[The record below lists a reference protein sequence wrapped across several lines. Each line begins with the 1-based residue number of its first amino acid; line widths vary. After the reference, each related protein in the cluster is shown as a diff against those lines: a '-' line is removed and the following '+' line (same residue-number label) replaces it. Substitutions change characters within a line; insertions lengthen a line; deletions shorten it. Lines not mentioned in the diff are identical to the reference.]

1 MGVLKGFFKKHGWRY
16 LPGLLALLI
25 NSALNVVPAR
35 LLGDAVDIMHKDV
48 IDSGAVLQK
57 LIWMVVAAI
66 LIFISRSI
74 WRSFLNGNARRM
86 EMWLREQLFRH
97 LQTLGMD
104 FFNHQKTGDLMAYA
118 INDVNAIRQTFG
130 PGFALAVS
138 SLFTGAFSIYQMS
151 ADIDARLAVFCLFPI
166 PILLILILKLGTL
179 TRQRFRKVQEAFA
192 DVSDRVQENISG
204 IRVIKAYAQEAPEV
218 DRFESLNQ
226 NMRDTNISMVKVSAA
241 MSPMVN
247 FIFGI
252 SFTISLIYGSHLVRM
267 GTITLGDFVTFNGY
281 LTLIIRPV
289 QAVARVTNM
298 LQRGLASLK
307 RYSAVL
313 ETPPTVVD
321 ALQNK
326 HEGELRGEISVRN
339 LTFCYPNGDTPAL
352 CGVDFELKSGG
363 TLGILGHTGSGK
375 TTLCNLLVKL
385 YNSPKGAIAFD
396 GVDID
401 DISLDILRGGIGYVP
416 QDNFLFSTTVAE
428 NIRFYAPNTS
438 MDDVYAAAKQ
448 ADIYDSI
455 MEFPDGFNT
464 QVGER
469 GVTLSGGQKQRISIA
484 RALVKRPKVLLL
496 DDSLSAVDART
507 ERNIWQSLSDVF
519 ASGTSGVIVAH
530 RVSALMH
537 CDKIIV
543 LQKGRIVE
551 RGTHEQLLDLG
562 GVYAQTARKQESAQV
577 TANA

>member
-57 LIWMVVAAI
+57 LIWMVVAAV
-66 LIFISRSI
+66 LIFVTRSI

-130 PGFALAVS
+130 PGFALAVR
-138 SLFTGAFSIYQMS
+138 SLLTGAFSIYQMS
-151 ADIDARLAVFCLFPI
+151 ADIDARLAFLCLFPI
-166 PILLILILKLGTL
+166 PILLILILKLSTL
-179 TRQRFRKVQEAFA
+179 TRQRFHKVQEAFA

-204 IRVIKAYAQEAPEV
+204 IRVIKAYAQETPEV

-241 MSPMVN
+241 MGPMVN

-252 SFTISLIYGSHLVRM
+252 SFTISLIYGSHLART
-267 GTITLGDFVTFNGY
+267 GAITLGDFVTFNGY
-281 LTLIIRPV
+281 LTLIIHPV
-289 QAVARVTNM
+289 QAVARVTNL

-321 ALQNK
+321 AVQNK
-326 HEGELRGEISVRN
+326 HKGDLRGEISVRD
-339 LTFCYPNGDTPAL
+339 LTFGYPDGDTSAL
-352 CGVDFELKSGG
+352 CGVNFDLKSGG

-385 YNSPKGAIAFD
+385 YNSPKGAIKFD

-401 DISLDILRGGIGYVP
+401 DISLDILRDGIGYVP

-438 MDDVYAAAKQ
+438 MDDIYAAAKQ

-484 RALVKRPKVLLL
+484 RALVKRPKVLML

-507 ERNIWQSLSDVF
+507 ERNIWQSLRDVF
-519 ASGTSGVIVAH
+519 AKGTSGIIVAH

-537 CDKIIV
+537 CDEIIV
-543 LQKGRIVE
+543 LEKGRIIE

-562 GVYAQTARKQESAQV
+562 GVYAQTARKQESAEV
-577 TANA
+577 MPNA